1 MNGEIRLLV
10 TDEPVEFNKNRLHFK
25 TRGKL
30 LIILDESMEYTP
42 N

>member
-1 MNGEIRLLV
+1 MKGENRPLV
-10 TDEPVEFNKNRLHFK
+10 KDELVEFNKNRLHFK

-30 LIILDESMEYTP
+30 PILLDESMEYTP